1 MRFDC
6 PLFADE
12 LVGRETFEGLQSLS
26 EIVGADEG
34 GEVLA
39 QRVGIVVMKAFDG
52 RGLDRAVHAFNLAI
66 RPWVLDPGQPV
77 VDLMLAAD
85 PVEDVF
91 EGMDVPFVG
100 GELAAIIGQNDVDA
114 VRHSGGQVA

>member
-1 MRFDC
+1 M
-6 PLFADE
+6 FADE
-12 LVGRETFEGLQSLS
+12 LVRREAFEGLEPSP
-26 EIVGADEG
+26 EIVGADDVG
-34 GEVLA
+34 AVLA
-39 QRVGIVVMKAFDG
+39 QRVEIVVMEAFDG

-85 PVEDVF
+85 AVEDVL
-91 EGMDVPFVG
+91 EGMNVPVVV